1 MQAFNLQRRQYHIRM
16 ILSHLPT
23 GIIFPQK
30 ELLVPSTSYGLS
42 YVLQEWS
49 RATSDPAMWAKWSS
63 SPLESLKLI
72 GSRLLQW
79 NMLSK
84 ETRQSIFRKRDEK
97 FSGYY
102 RMQVSL
108 CGCSDVNSLKEETG
122 FPQDP
127 KELRLLTDAQEL
139 SLEAFFPLNYI
150 LGM

>member
-1 MQAFNLQRRQYHIRM
+1 
-16 ILSHLPT
+16 
-23 GIIFPQK
+23 
-30 ELLVPSTSYGLS
+30 
-42 YVLQEWS
+42 
-49 RATSDPAMWAKWSS
+49 
-63 SPLESLKLI
+63 
-72 GSRLLQW
+72 
-79 NMLSK
+79 MLSK

-127 KELRLLTDAQEL
+127 KEWRLLTDAQEL